1 MIKISPSL
9 LAADFSQL
17 KDEIKNVENSGADWL
32 HLDVMDGAFVPNIS
46 FGPCVIASIRKHS
59 RIFFDAHLMVNEPIK
74 YLEDYK
80 RAGADGITVHIEA
93 CSDVRKT
100 LQKIRELGLKVGL
113 AIKPATPV
121 LEILPYLDLLDMVLI
136 MTVEPGF
143 GGQKLIPETVN
154 KIKEVK
160 EILKKNG
167 LKIEIEADGGITP
180 DNVFQLIENGLDIAV
195 AGSAIF
201 KAEEPDKVIAMM
213 RG

>member
-9 LAADFSQL
+9 LSADFSQL

-59 RIFFDAHLMVNEPIK
+59 RMFFDTHLMVNEPIR
-74 YLEDYK
+74 YIEDYK
-80 RAGADGITVHIEA
+80 KAGADGITVHIEA

-100 LQKIRELGLKVGL
+100 LQKIRELGLKTGL

-121 LEILPYLDLLDMVLI
+121 FEILPYLDLLDTVLI

-143 GGQKLIPETVN
+143 GGQKLIPETVG

-160 EILKKNG
+160 EILDKNG
-167 LKIEIEADGGITP
+167 LQIEIEADGGITP
-180 DNVFQLIENGLDIAV
+180 DNVLPLIENGLDIAV

-201 KAEEPDKVIAMM
+201 KAEDPGKSIAMM

>member
-32 HLDVMDGAFVPNIS
+32 HLDIMDGAFVPNIS

-59 RIFFDAHLMVNEPIK
+59 RMFFDTHLMVNEPIR
-74 YLEDYK
+74 YIEDYK
-80 RAGADGITVHIEA
+80 KAGADGITVHIEA

-143 GGQKLIPETVN
+143 GGQKLIPETVG

-160 EILKKNG
+160 EILDKNG
-167 LKIEIEADGGITP
+167 FKIEIEADGGITP

-201 KAEEPDKVIAMM
+201 KAEDPDKVMAMM

>member
-32 HLDVMDGAFVPNIS
+32 HLDIMDGAFVPNIS

-59 RIFFDAHLMVNEPIK
+59 RMFFDTHLMVNEPIR
-74 YLEDYK
+74 YIEDYK
-80 RAGADGITVHIEA
+80 KAGADGITVHIEA

-143 GGQKLIPETVN
+143 GGQKLIPETVG

-160 EILKKNG
+160 EILDKNG
-167 LKIEIEADGGITP
+167 LQIEIEADGGITP
-180 DNVFQLIENGLDIAV
+180 DNVLPLIENGLDIAV

-201 KAEEPDKVIAMM
+201 KAEDPGKSIAMM

>member
-17 KDEIKNVENSGADWL
+17 KEEIKRVEQGGAEWL

-46 FGPCVIASIRKHS
+46 FGPCVISSLRKHS
-59 RIFFDAHLMVNEPIK
+59 AMFFDAHLMVSEPIR
-74 YLEDYK
+74 YLDDYK
-80 RAGADGITVHIEA
+80 KSGADGITVHIEA

-100 LQKIRELGLKVGL
+100 LKKIRELGLKVGL

-121 LEILPYLDLLDMVLI
+121 SEILPYLDLIDTVLV

-143 GGQKLIPETVN
+143 GGQKLIPETVA
-154 KIKEVK
+154 KIKEIK
-160 EILKKNG
+160 EIISKNG
-167 LKIEIEADGGITP
+167 LQIEIEADGGITP
-180 DNVFQLIENGLDIAV
+180 DNVLSLIENGLDIAV

-201 KAEEPDKVIAMM
+201 KAEAPDRVIDMM